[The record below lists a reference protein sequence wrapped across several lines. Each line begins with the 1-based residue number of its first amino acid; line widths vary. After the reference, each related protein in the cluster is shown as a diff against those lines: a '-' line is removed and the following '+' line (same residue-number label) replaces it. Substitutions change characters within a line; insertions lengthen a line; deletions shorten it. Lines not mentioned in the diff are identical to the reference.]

1 MTLTKYLEEI
11 VAAVVEGAS
20 KGKGDPEVAV
30 DVSDFRVILF
40 RFAVVAHRFQ
50 YRLSFIYIPV

>member
-1 MTLTKYLEEI
+1 LEEI

-30 DVSDFRVILF
+30 DVSC
-40 RFAVVAHRFQ
+40 
-50 YRLSFIYIPV
+50 LSVFFMGLMIRS